1 MTNEQLV
8 CQYYDGDDAALEKL
22 YHKNIGL
29 IRGIGVQLPDNGVAS
44 SESVFRV
51 YENDSGRSLRRGR
64 RGASDT
70 DSEQRI

>member
-29 IRGIGVQLPDNGVAS
+29 IRGMQ
-44 SESVFRV
+44 SVVRV
-51 YENDSGRSLRRGR
+51 LREPQVSTPAVWLLCR
-64 RGASDT
+64 
-70 DSEQRI
+70 EQTMFTISALFSILQMM